1 MKFSQL
7 FKRYLSNFPETSSYG
22 VSFWQ
27 SIIDWFSNI
36 PRIIVWFVMPAIIS
50 GIIVRIIYPLLETFP
65 FIFIT
70 SIGLGFIIYFAI
82 LFLIGRWLE
91 K

>member
-1 MKFSQL
+1 MSFMQS

-27 SIIDWFSNI
+27 SLIGWFSDI
-36 PRIIVWFVMPAIIS
+36 PRILFWFVMPAIVS
-50 GIIVRIIYPLLETFP
+50 GIIVRIIYPLLEIFP

-70 SIGLGFIIYFAI
+70 SVGLTFIIYFSI